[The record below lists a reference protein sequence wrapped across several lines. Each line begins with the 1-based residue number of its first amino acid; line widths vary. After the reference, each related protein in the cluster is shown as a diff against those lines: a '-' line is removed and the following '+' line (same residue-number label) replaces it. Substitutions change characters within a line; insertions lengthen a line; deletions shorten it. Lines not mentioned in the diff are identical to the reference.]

1 VYGEQCSQLL
11 PARMEPA
18 PKKRIELK
26 IVGLVPKEWWDQIER
41 RSISGT
47 VRLYDESTGS
57 EVSEG
62 R

>member
-1 VYGEQCSQLL
+1 
-11 PARMEPA
+11 MEPA